1 MSESR
6 VVSRRQFTI
15 AGALAALSGAVIT
28 IGCGSDSPSAN
39 TPPPSDVAGAIS
51 ANHGHAAT
59 ITAAQVGAGNTIV
72 LSIQGT
78 SPHDHTVE
86 LTGAEIAQVR
96 DRRQLVKESTN
107 SFGHTHTIT
116 FN

>member
-28 IGCGSDSPSAN
+28 IGCGSDSPSGN
-39 TPPPSDVAGAIS
+39 TPPPSDVAGTVG

-59 ITAAQVGAGNTIV
+59 ITAAQIGAGSTIV

-86 LTGAEIAQVR
+86 LTAAEIAQVR
-96 DRRQLVKESTN
+96 GGRQLVKTSSD
-107 SFGHTHTIT
+107 SFSHTHTVT

>member
-1 MSESR
+1 M
-6 VVSRRQFTI
+6 
-15 AGALAALSGAVIT
+15 AGT
-28 IGCGSDSPSAN
+28 IG
-39 TPPPSDVAGAIS
+39 

-78 SPHDHTVE
+78 SPHDHTLE
-86 LTGAEIAQVR
+86 LTAAEIVQVR
-96 DRRQLVKESTN
+96 DRRQLVKTSSDT
-107 SFGHTHTIT
+107 FGHTHTVT

>member
-1 MSESR
+1 MSEPR
-6 VVSRRQFTI
+6 IISRRQFTL

-28 IGCGSDSPSAN
+28 IGCGSDSPASN
-39 TPPPSDVAGAIS
+39 TPPPTDVAGTID

-59 ITAAQVGAGNTIV
+59 ITAAQIGAGNTIV

-86 LTGAEIAQVR
+86 LTAAEIAQVR
-96 DRRQLVKESTN
+96 DRRQLVKTSSN
-107 SFGHTHTIT
+107 NFGHTHTIT
-116 FN
+116 FS